1 MGGLTPTLE
10 QPPVTDSAAFRLD
23 EKDVEEFRALLRTHA
38 GVDHSASEAA
48 TLAHQL
54 VRLLGLVRS
63 VALKTL
69 SERPVDKRPLPESP
83 AGGINS
89 NSSSS

>member
-10 QPPVTDSAAFRLD
+10 QLPAKDSVAFRLD

-38 GVDHSASEAA
+38 GVDSSESEAA
-48 TLAHQL
+48 ALAHQL

-63 VALKTL
+63 VALKTDP
-69 SERPVDKRPLPESP
+69 EPPVDKQPLPESP